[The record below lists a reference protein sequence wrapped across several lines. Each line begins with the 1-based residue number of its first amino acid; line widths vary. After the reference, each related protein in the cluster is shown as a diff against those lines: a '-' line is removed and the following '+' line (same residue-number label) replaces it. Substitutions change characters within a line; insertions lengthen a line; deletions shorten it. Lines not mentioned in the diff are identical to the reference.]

1 MKSTINPYDL
11 SEDKVKETLEDMK
24 QVYNSMQQQL
34 YKLKERISIW
44 QQVLLKKQEERITAA
59 NAHKIDT
66 RELEAKTGLSRQE
79 ILKAMTIL
87 KHERK

>member
-1 MKSTINPYDL
+1 MTINPY
-11 SEDKVKETLEDMK
+11 EQTEEEVKDSLKSMM

-34 YKLKERISIW
+34 YKLKERIDIW
-44 QQVLLKKQEERITAA
+44 QHVLLKKQEARLIAA
-59 NAHKIDT
+59 NAHRIDT

-87 KHERK
+87 KHEKG

>member
-1 MKSTINPYDL
+1 MITNPY
-11 SEDKVKETLEDMK
+11 EKTEEEVKATLEDMK
-24 QVYNSMQQQL
+24 RVYNKMQQQL
-34 YKLKERISIW
+34 YKLKEKINLW
-44 QQVLLKKQEERITAA
+44 QRVLLEKQEERITAA

-87 KHERK
+87 KHERKG